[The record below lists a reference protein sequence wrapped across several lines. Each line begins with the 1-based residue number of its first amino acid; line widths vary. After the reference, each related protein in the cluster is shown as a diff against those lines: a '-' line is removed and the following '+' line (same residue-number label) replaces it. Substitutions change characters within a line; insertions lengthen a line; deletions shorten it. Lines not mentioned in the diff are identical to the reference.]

1 MAYTPIPGKAS
12 TITIN
17 ATGVQLRRCSA
28 RIRATIIDVSA
39 FGTTADSDSNYWGV
53 TITGLCRATLTMSG
67 SWDNGEKPTGT
78 GAGNPGLRPGLT
90 ATTPTFLLA
99 SGVSFVVPGHVEE
112 IDNSA
117 EVDQDVQFSCTI
129 QSTGA
134 VTYPS

>member
-12 TITIN
+12 TISVNSTS
-17 ATGVQLRRCSA
+17 VQLRRCSA
-28 RIRATIIDVSA
+28 RIRATIIDASA
-39 FGTTADSDSNYWGV
+39 FGTTADSDSNYWAV

-67 SWDNGEKPTGT
+67 SWETGAKPTAS
-78 GAGNPGLRPGLT
+78 AGIGLRPGKV
-90 ATTPTFLLA
+90 ATTPTFTLA
-99 SGVSFVVPGHVEE
+99 SGVAFIVPGNVEE